1 MDCPGAYFS
10 MKTNPMVG
18 RALALGAAI
27 FYGFNTTLSR
37 LAYDTGTTPVSLTL
51 FRFVISALLMA
62 ALVAVLRR
70 SWRLRVSPALFAACV
85 LGMFATS
92 IGHLGAVN
100 YIPVSL
106 SAIIFYTFPLLVVAW
121 KRIAQREAVAG
132 RELAA
137 FILAFGGIGVAL
149 GPDLHQ
155 FDLRGIALAFG
166 GAVGAAT
173 FILSYEKFPVDTDS
187 TVATLWIMIASI
199 GFSLLLLVAG
209 HELVPPRETAGWAY
223 MTGISLASA
232 IAFVLSLQ
240 AIARVGGA
248 IFALFLNFEPVMILL
263 LAWLV
268 IGEQFSA
275 GRIAG
280 IALVVFALFLSH
292 WRVSRV
298 EPQVV

>member
-1 MDCPGAYFS
+1 
-10 MKTNPMVG
+10 MKTNAMVG
-18 RALALGAAI
+18 RAIALGAAI

-51 FRFVISALLMA
+51 FRFAMSAVLMA
-62 ALVAVLRR
+62 ALVLLLRR
-70 SWRLRVSPALFAACV
+70 SWRLVVSPLLFTLCV

-121 KRIAQREAVAG
+121 KRIAQREAIAG

-137 FILAFGGIGVAL
+137 FIIAFGGIALAL
-149 GPDLHQ
+149 GPDFHR
-155 FDLRGIALAFG
+155 FDLRGLALSFS
-166 GAVGAAT
+166 GALGAAT
-173 FILSYEKFPVDTDS
+173 FILSYEKFPADTDS
-187 TVATLWIMIASI
+187 YVATLWIMIASV
-199 GFSLLLLVAG
+199 GFALLLMLFGYDWVA
-209 HELVPPRETAGWAY
+209 PREPAGWAY
-223 MTGISLASA
+223 MAGISLASA

-248 IFALFLNFEPVMILL
+248 VFALFLNFEPVMILL

-268 IGEQFSA
+268 IGEELSP
-275 GRIAG
+275 GRVGG
-280 IALVVFALFLSH
+280 IALVVFALLLSH
-292 WRVSRV
+292 WRPPRAA
-298 EPQVV
+298 ELIRGRA